1 MSSKDSSNRTKRT
14 PTGDYDKGYCRP
26 PVESRWKKGTSG
38 NPGGRPKRKKKRLVE
53 DIMRAEL
60 NKMITLTIDGKEVR
74 ITVLEAVVRRQI
86 NDLLSAS
93 ATQRHRAFN
102 RLLELGAL
110 NPSPEEMMPS
120 AEARVAFLA
129 DLARLAD
136 ADREEDGGA

>member
-1 MSSKDSSNRTKRT
+1 MSGKDSSNRPKRT
-14 PTGDYDKGYCRP
+14 PTGDYDNGYCRP
-26 PVESRWKKGTSG
+26 PLESRWKKGTSG

-60 NKMITLTIDGKEVR
+60 NKMITLTIDGKEER
-74 ITVLEAVVRRQI
+74 ITVLEAVVKRQI

-110 NPSPEEMMPS
+110 SPSPEEMMPS
-120 AEARVAFLA
+120 AEARAAFLA
-129 DLARLAD
+129 ELARLAD
-136 ADREEDGGA
+136 GDDQEGGA